1 MYSKLKHAQVPINDI
16 ISFYSTCIRPVME
29 NCAPVFH
36 HTLPAYL
43 NDELEHVQ
51 KRALSIISP
60 YDMSYH
66 ERLSLFNLENR
77 LNCLSHV
84 TS

>member
-1 MYSKLKHAQVPINDI
+1 MYSKLKYAQVPFNDI

-29 NCAPVFH
+29 YCAPVFH
-36 HTLPAYL
+36 NALPAYL
-43 NDELEHVQ
+43 SDELEHVQ

-66 ERLSLFNLENR
+66 ERLSLFNFENR
-77 LNCLSHV
+77 FNYV
-84 TS
+84 